1 MMYSKVLYSM
11 QTRMRRHIA
20 ACAVVAISLSLAACS
35 PSPDD
40 ATASA
45 DPESAT
51 NTQHNNSVTDQKL
64 SGYQSGNMLYIVR
77 DVAMMQQQSGSY
89 IQQLKQSQNDLE
101 QALDSTDSADLKQSV
116 DQIKLQL
123 KALNQSLQGLKL
135 KSQEVES
142 IRRQIL
148 QLNQQALKTPLINGS
163 IEMNRENIE
172 KIQAQL
178 DNIQFDMLQL
188 ATLIIPDPNAEPDT

>member
-11 QTRMRRHIA
+11 QTHMQRHIA
-20 ACAVVAISLSLAACS
+20 ACAAVVISLSLAACT
-35 PSPDD
+35 PSPNDE
-40 ATASA
+40 TAST
-45 DPESAT
+45 DPSAEST
-51 NTQHNNSVTDQKL
+51 TQQNTSSDPKL
-64 SGYQSGNMLYIVR
+64 SGFQSGNMLYIVR
-77 DVAMMQQQSGSY
+77 DVALMQQQSGSY

-116 DQIKLQL
+116 DQIKIQL
-123 KALNQSLQGLKL
+123 KALNQSLQSLKL

-142 IRRQIL
+142 MRRQIL
-148 QLNQQALKTPLINGS
+148 ELNQQALKTPLINGS
-163 IEMNRENIE
+163 IEMNRDNIE

-188 ATLIIPDPNAEPDT
+188 ATLIIPDPNAEPEA